1 MKRSPRRATR
11 RATRVAR
18 SFTVLALAGVTLA
31 PAAVAQAAPQQTA
44 DRPDGR
50 TARPHAATQEA
61 LDAITRDG
69 TPGALALAVD
79 RDGAWYGRS
88 GTADLRTG
96 RPRVAEERF
105 RTGSVTKP
113 FLATVLL
120 QLTADPAY
128 GMSLDDPVD
137 KWLPG
142 LVRGN
147 GHDGSRI
154 TLRQLLQHTSG
165 IYSYNQDAGFQAK
178 FKGEAFLEHRFDGAT
193 PRELV
198 DIAMSHRPDFEPGRE
213 WKYSNTNY
221 VLVGMVIE
229 RATGGSYAEQ
239 VRERIIEPLRLRGT
253 SLPGTDP
260 TLPRPHARHYSTLGA
275 KEPGSRLYD
284 VTEYDPSIT
293 GASGE
298 IISTVRDMSTFMR
311 ALVRGE
317 LLPAAQQREM
327 FTPTGPAEA
336 VGYGLGITRF
346 TLCGPGRER
355 TVWGHN
361 GDVPSSLSVAV
372 STADGRHTLALNR
385 NGDGGPDE
393 LEEDVLEAEFCA

>member
-1 MKRSPRRATR
+1 MKRSTR

-18 SFTVLALAGVTLA
+18 TFTVLALAGVTLA
-31 PAAVAQAAPQQTA
+31 PAALAQAAPQQAA
-44 DRPDGR
+44 DRHDGR
-50 TARPHAATQEA
+50 TTRPHAATQQA

-88 GTADLRTG
+88 GTADRHTG
-96 RPRVAEERF
+96 RPRVAAEHF
-105 RTGSVTKP
+105 RVGSLAKP

-128 GMSLDDPVD
+128 GMSLDDTVE

-147 GHDGSRI
+147 GNDGSRI

-165 IYSYNQDAGFQAK
+165 LFSYNKDDGFAAK
-178 FKGEAFLEHRFDGAT
+178 LRGEAFLEHRFDGAT

-198 DIAMSHRPDFEPGRE
+198 DIALSHRPDFEPGQD
-213 WKYSNTNY
+213 WAYSNTNY
-221 VLVGMVIE
+221 ILVGMVIE

-239 VRERIIEPLRLRGT
+239 VRQRIIEPLRLRGT

-275 KEPGSRLYD
+275 DGPDPRLYD

-298 IISTVRDMSTFMR
+298 IISTVRDLSTFLR
-311 ALVRGE
+311 ALVRGD
-317 LLPAAQQREM
+317 LLPAAQQHQM

-336 VGYGLGITRF
+336 VGYGLGVTKF

-372 STADGRHTLALNR
+372 STADGGHTLALNR
-385 NGDGGPDE
+385 NGDGGADE
-393 LEEDVLEAEFCA
+393 LEEGVLEAEFCR